1 MHGSAHGNCTSDT
14 MYGGGLVAS
23 RENFSRGPQ
32 KSFNLSPRALGHL
45 GCYLFPLTPGSV
57 PYKRLAARGSGVRG
71 LGSPKAATLGAGAC
85 AGLAEPRPRCFDNP
99 RLNVGFPAFRAFSTY
114 LSPQNP
120 KK

>member
-1 MHGSAHGNCTSDT
+1 MHGSAHGHCPSDT

-71 LGSPKAATLGAGAC
+71 LGGPKAATLGRASVRARVRACVC
-85 AGLAEPRPRCFDNP
+85 AGRVCGVIAIGCR
-99 RLNVGFPAFRAFSTY
+99 
-114 LSPQNP
+114 SPCRSRTSW
-120 KK
+120 